1 MGNPST
7 QGCWTTN
14 LYVGRLF
21 EVLLWACV
29 FLTPVQGNIFEQDKK
44 DWPYFTPLRNQY
56 RSSSYSSTVQD
67 RFIDNWL
74 TTPKF
79 CKPCAQHVAPFYGQ
93 YGNGLAKSLMPRTSE
108 QDTWRTNWMECIE
121 FDVHIYMLCVVW
133 MPKPDGHRL
142 STLYVYI
149 HIYIYRHTYTLYI
162 MYVYIYTYHHHYHH
176 QISDIVN
183 HHCN

>member
-1 MGNPST
+1 
-7 QGCWTTN
+7 
-14 LYVGRLF
+14 
-21 EVLLWACV
+21 
-29 FLTPVQGNIFEQDKK
+29 
-44 DWPYFTPLRNQY
+44 
-56 RSSSYSSTVQD
+56 
-67 RFIDNWL
+67 
-74 TTPKF
+74 
-79 CKPCAQHVAPFYGQ
+79 
-93 YGNGLAKSLMPRTSE
+93 
-108 QDTWRTNWMECIE
+108 MECIE

-133 MPKPDGHRL
+133 MPKPDGNRL